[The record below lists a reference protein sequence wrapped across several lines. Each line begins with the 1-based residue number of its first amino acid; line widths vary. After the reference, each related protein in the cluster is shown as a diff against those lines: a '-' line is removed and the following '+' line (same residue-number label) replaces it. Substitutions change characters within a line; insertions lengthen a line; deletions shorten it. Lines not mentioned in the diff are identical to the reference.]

1 MLTLSNQVL
10 ITANLRI
17 TNRLDRKLVKHPV
30 LLDPLSE
37 KLSSDMRT
45 LTVVDWMALYL
56 TESDEPNDVTAVC
69 LSQKS
74 TRISLIIATID
85 PVSIDKKTVKVHELF
100 NLTDALAQA
109 RQLTFLQKMEIIDKS
124 LAKNCW
130 PKIWSRISA
139 LQAVLRRG
147 ISESVLQNSSNGLG
161 RVDELIGAWK
171 AHRDSQG
178 LPVDT
183 SKDILEYCRTSQKS
197 LEEAIQHFLKYLLEL
212 KNPSTTSPTVLQ
224 DRAKCL
230 ANALSVSQR
239 LDQANFFLCSAGK
252 GEDYTWTKSLNTKDS
267 LLLRDL
273 YRSLQAVYEYNLGS
287 QMFALDGVKFI
298 QDVIGSTTVPVAD
311 SFDVVWVAKQHT
323 YKHPQVHWPA
333 MSPTDYINRMM
344 QRLTHRIPLLD
355 TNRQAVEQE
364 WSQLWSPGAAIAG
377 LKVHAEMQ
385 MATYLLQ
392 HNVPIIHEAI
402 GISEPPCPACGQYL
416 HGLKWTSRDQSEKV
430 VDDWLAPME
439 GIVDVGGKHDRLLR
453 SVKNFTVGL
462 AENVVEAFLVDKQY
476 PSRVGPIW
484 KARYS
489 AKHLPSTCGVDV
501 PMTSDTYLERYL

>member
-1 MLTLSNQVL
+1 MPTLSNQVL

-37 KLSSDMRT
+37 KLSGDMRT

-85 PVSIDKKTVKVHELF
+85 PVSIDKKRVKVHELF

-161 RVDELIGAWK
+161 RVDELFGAWK

-267 LLLRDL
+267 L
-273 YRSLQAVYEYNLGS
+273 
-287 QMFALDGVKFI
+287 
-298 QDVIGSTTVPVAD
+298 VPKC
-311 SFDVVWVAKQHT
+311 SH
-323 YKHPQVHWPA
+323 
-333 MSPTDYINRMM
+333 
-344 QRLTHRIPLLD
+344 
-355 TNRQAVEQE
+355 
-364 WSQLWSPGAAIAG
+364 
-377 LKVHAEMQ
+377 
-385 MATYLLQ
+385 
-392 HNVPIIHEAI
+392 
-402 GISEPPCPACGQYL
+402 
-416 HGLKWTSRDQSEKV
+416 
-430 VDDWLAPME
+430 
-439 GIVDVGGKHDRLLR
+439 
-453 SVKNFTVGL
+453 
-462 AENVVEAFLVDKQY
+462 
-476 PSRVGPIW
+476 
-484 KARYS
+484 
-489 AKHLPSTCGVDV
+489 
-501 PMTSDTYLERYL
+501 